1 MRSDRTA
8 VLLQLLSTLQERYGP
23 PPDRPALIGWLT
35 AQLDAGATIDQVF
48 TRYETHRPGRATGPF
63 ASSGSA

>member
-23 PPDRPALIGWLT
+23 PQDRPALIVWLT
-35 AQLDAGATIDQVF
+35 AQLDAGADLNQVLE
-48 TRYETHRPGRATGPF
+48 RYDETH
-63 ASSGSA
+63 